1 MERFLK
7 ALKTCFTDVVLRK
20 KILLVLGAFFIFRLL
35 ANIPV
40 PSLETDRLEQL
51 FAQNDFLGLVNIFS
65 GGGLNTFSLVMLGV
79 GPYITASIILQLCT
93 MMSPRL
99 KSLYHEE
106 GEAGRRKF
114 IQYSRLLTVPLAI
127 LQAYGYIFLLAN
139 SGVLTGLTGFEL
151 TASIIAVVTGSI
163 LLMWVGELITEFGV
177 GNGASLIIFAGII
190 AGLPSIVAQL
200 SLGFEQA
207 QIPLLISFAVAAVL
221 IILGSVYITEAERPI
236 PVTHA
241 KQARGG
247 MVSGNITTYIP
258 LRMNQAGVMPIIF
271 ALSILL
277 FPQMATNLLGG
288 TSIVWLQK
296 VLGVFSYVLSTTW
309 LYALLYF
316 LMVVFFTFFYTA
328 VTFEPHT
335 IAENLQKSGSFIP
348 GVRPGVHTGDHI
360 AKIMT
365 RITLVGS
372 IFLALIAVLPIVLQ
386 SVTGIAALALGGTSL
401 LIVVNVV
408 TDLIKKID
416 AQVAMREY

>member
-1 MERFLK
+1 MERFTK
-7 ALKTCFTDVVLRK
+7 AIKTCFTDPMLRK
-20 KILLVLGAFFIFRLL
+20 KLLFVVGAFFIFRLL

-40 PSLETDRLEQL
+40 PSLETGRLEQL
-51 FAQNDFLGLVNIFS
+51 FAQNDFLGLLNIFS

-127 LQAYGYIFLLAN
+127 LQAYGYIMLLAN
-139 SGVLTGLTGFEL
+139 SGVLTGLTGFEVA
-151 TASIIAVVTGSI
+151 ASIMAVVTGSI
-163 LLMWVGELITEFGV
+163 LLMWIGELITEFGV
-177 GNGASLIIFAGII
+177 GNGTSLIIFAGIV
-190 AGLPSIVAQL
+190 AGLPAIIAQL
-200 SLGFEQA
+200 GVGFEQA
-207 QIPLLISFAVAAVL
+207 QAPLLISFAVAAVL
-221 IILGSVYITEAERPI
+221 IILGSIYITEAERPV

-241 KQARGG
+241 KQARNG
-247 MVSGNITTYIP
+247 MVSSNITTYIP

-277 FPQMATNLLGG
+277 FPQMAANFLSG
-288 TSIVWLQK
+288 TSVVWLQK
-296 VLGVFSYVLSTTW
+296 ILAVFTYIIQTPW
-309 LYALLYF
+309 LYAVTYF
-316 LMVVFFTFFYTA
+316 VLVVLFTFFYTA

-348 GVRPGVHTGDHI
+348 GVRPGAHTGDHI
-360 AKIMT
+360 GRIMT
-365 RITLVGS
+365 RITLVGA
-372 IFLALIAVLPIVLQ
+372 IFLGLIAVLPIILQ
-386 SVTGIAALALGGTSL
+386 SVTGIQALALGGTSL

-416 AQVAMREY
+416 AQVSMREY